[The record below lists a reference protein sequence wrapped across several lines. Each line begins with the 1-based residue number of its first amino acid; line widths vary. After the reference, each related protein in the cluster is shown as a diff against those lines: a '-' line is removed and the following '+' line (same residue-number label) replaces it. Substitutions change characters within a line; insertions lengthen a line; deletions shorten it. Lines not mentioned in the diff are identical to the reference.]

1 MDINYFLFT
10 IRKYNIILDQIESIN
25 DELDELD
32 ELNIDN
38 INEMN
43 IDSIDKNTEMY
54 SIKDIYNDFIQ
65 LKKNIL
71 HLKNVCKKNIQKI
84 CKHDFVTDLI
94 DINPDESRSITYCT
108 ICEITRL

>member
-1 MDINYFLFT
+1 MDINYFLFN
-10 IRKYNIILDQIESIN
+10 IRKYNIILDHIDSIN
-25 DELDELD
+25 DELD

-38 INEMN
+38 INELN
-43 IDSIDKNTEMY
+43 IDNINENTEMY
-54 SIKDIYNDFIQ
+54 SIKDIYNDFIK

-94 DINPDESRSITYCT
+94 DINPDESRSITYCK
-108 ICEITRL
+108 ICELTRL

>member
-1 MDINYFLFT
+1 MDINYFLFN

-25 DELDELD
+25 DELGD
-32 ELNIDN
+32 LNKNN

-43 IDSIDKNTEMY
+43 IDNINENTEMY

-108 ICEITRL
+108 ICELTRL

>member
-1 MDINYFLFT
+1 MDINYFLFN
-10 IRKYNIILDQIESIN
+10 IRKYNIILEHIDSIN
-25 DELDELD
+25 DALY
-32 ELNIDN
+32 ELNTDN

-43 IDSIDKNTEMY
+43 IDSINKNTEMY
-54 SIKDIYNDFIQ
+54 SIKEINNDFIQ

-94 DINPDESRSITYCT
+94 DINPDESRSITYCK
-108 ICEITRL
+108 ICELMRL